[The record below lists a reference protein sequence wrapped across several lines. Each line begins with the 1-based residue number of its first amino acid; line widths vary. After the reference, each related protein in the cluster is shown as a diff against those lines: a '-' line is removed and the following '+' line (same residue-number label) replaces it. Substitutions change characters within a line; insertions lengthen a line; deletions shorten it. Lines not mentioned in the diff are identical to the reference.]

1 MLHENNT
8 IEEVKNEVLYHVA
21 KAAFEGTLDKIEA
34 TLPYEILPGNK
45 PSFRCCVYKER
56 EIVRERIML
65 AKNINPLE
73 VSISYYLRFFIYCI
87 IKDSISLTAFYTP
100 DIVLFNNQLLLYQEK
115 VQSSPSLLPAPA
127 DFHKIPA

>member
-21 KAAFEGTLDKIEA
+21 KAAFEGNLDKIEA

-56 EIVRERIML
+56 EVVRERIML
-65 AKNINPLE
+65 AKNINPSDGE
-73 VSISYYLRFFIYCI
+73 PCRN
-87 IKDSISLTAFYTP
+87 T
-100 DIVLFNNQLLLYQEK
+100 
-115 VQSSPSLLPAPA
+115 VQI
-127 DFHKIPA
+127 IPAACENCPITRLL